1 LSDAA
6 TEFKTCPAQQKED
19 LAWEI
24 GCMYTAIQTDLEQ
37 DTIQVDQLCWTH
49 YGTDDISTCL
59 RSMW

>member
-24 GCMYTAIQTDLEQ
+24 GCMYTAIETEQ
-37 DTIQVDQLCWTH
+37 DTIQVDQLCNSGGVQQTWI
-49 YGTDDISTCL
+49 GS
-59 RSMW
+59 